1 MRVIIKDNPIE
12 ISHEAAEL
20 IVKQINK
27 DHGSVLGFA
36 TGASPVETYMYLYN
50 I

>member
-20 IVKQINK
+20 IIKQVNK
-27 DHGSVLGFA
+27 NHGSVLGFA
-36 TGASPVETYMYLYN
+36 TGASPVET
-50 I
+50 